1 MQARVE
7 REIPRNLPGRYA
19 AVLSFVSASTR
30 IIPLIIFS
38 IYKTLHT
45 KYRERQKE
53 RERARERMRDGVTRC
68 LRWFDGGGRSK
79 HRGIVTR
86 NTNSWSGNECFNNS
100 LPRGPPV
107 ARTRALSKSIFIVG
121 QM

>member
-53 RERARERMRDGVTRC
+53 RESERENERRGNALPSVVR
-68 LRWFDGGGRSK
+68 RGRSIKAPWHCDEK
-79 HRGIVTR
+79 HEFLVWKRV
-86 NTNSWSGNECFNNS
+86 F
-100 LPRGPPV
+100 
-107 ARTRALSKSIFIVG
+107 
-121 QM
+121 